1 MNSDAVTYES
11 LGMVAVITM
20 TKPPV
25 NALGADLRAG
35 IAGALDLANQD
46 ASVQAI
52 VLTGSGRTFSGGA
65 DVTEFG
71 TAKPLREPNLRVL
84 IDLIENNQKPVIA
97 AIAGTCLGGGLELAL
112 GCHFRVALADASLG
126 LPEVKLGLLP
136 GAGATQRLP
145 RLIGLEAALNIIVSG
160 NPVAAAKFKGTPL
173 IDEIVEGDLVAAA
186 LALAEKVVTDKRP
199 LKRVRDLKVRDP
211 QPDAFLQFAKN
222 TVAATA
228 KNFPAP
234 LKCVEAVAASYSK
247 PFDEGMKLEREF
259 FQALMNTPESRALR
273 HVFAAERSV
282 TKIAG
287 IPDGTVARAVASV
300 GVIGAGTMGGGIT
313 MSFVNVGIPVVLL
326 DTSQEALDKGMAT
339 IRKNYES
346 SLKKGK
352 LTQDKLDQRMRLI
365 KPTLGYEDFRSV
377 DLVIEA
383 VFESMEVKEKVFKTL
398 DEVCKPGAVLAS
410 NTSALNLD
418 AIAAFTKRPQD
429 VIGLHFF
436 SPANVM
442 RLLEVVRGAKTAP
455 DVLLTSMQLAKKIK
469 KIAVVAGV
477 CDGFIGN
484 RMVARYGMA
493 ANALLSAGALPQQV
507 DGALQKFGM
516 AMGPFRMGDL
526 AGLDIGWAGRK
537 RRAAAQPD
545 KDLRVV
551 ADKICEAGRFGQKT
565 GAGWYH
571 YEPGK
576 RDPIPDPVVESLIE
590 EFRKE
595 KGVVPRKIRD
605 EEIVERCM
613 FALVNEG
620 ARILEDGIA
629 ARASDIDIVYL
640 NGYGF
645 PLHRGGPMKYAEE
658 VGLSSVVRTLR
669 KIAAEPGADVAFW
682 TPAPLLVRLAEEGKG
697 FIDLPPLSG
706 TPP

>member
-1 MNSDAVTYES
+1 MNTDAVNYEVR
-11 LGMVAVITM
+11 GPIAIVTM

-25 NALGADLRAG
+25 NGLGADLRAA
-35 IAGALDLANQD
+35 IADAVERANQD
-46 ASVQAI
+46 ATVQAI
-52 VLTGSGRTFSGGA
+52 VLTGSNKFFSGGA

-71 TAKPLREPNLRVL
+71 TAKASREPHLRKV
-84 IDLIENNQKPVIA
+84 IEQIENSTKPVIA
-97 AIAGTCLGGGLELAL
+97 AIAGNCLGGGLELAL
-112 GCHFRVALADASLG
+112 GCHFRVAVADAVLG

-136 GAGATQRLP
+136 GAGGTQRLP
-145 RLIGLEAALNIIVSG
+145 RLIGLEAALNVIVYG
-160 NPVAAAKFKGTPL
+160 NPVAAIKFKGTPL
-173 IDEIVEGDLVAAA
+173 IDEIVDGDLVAAA
-186 LALAEKVVTDKRP
+186 IAFAGKVVAEKRV
-199 LKRVRDLKVRDP
+199 LKRVRDLKVRDA
-211 QPDAFLQFAKN
+211 QPEAFLQFAKN
-222 TVAATA
+222 TVAATV

-234 LKCVEAVAASYSK
+234 LKCVEAVAASYLKS
-247 PFDEGMKLEREF
+247 FDEGMKLERESF
-259 FQALMNTPESRALR
+259 LSLMNTPESRALR
-273 HVFAAERSV
+273 HVFAAERAAA
-282 TKIAG
+282 KIAG
-287 IPDGTVARAVASV
+287 IPDGTNARAVDSV
-300 GVIGAGTMGGGIT
+300 GIIGAGTMGGGIT
-313 MSFVNVGIPVVLL
+313 MSFINVGIPVVLL
-326 DTSQEALDKGMAT
+326 EATQEALDKGLAT

-352 LTQDKLDQRMRLI
+352 LTQDKLDQRLALI
-365 KPTLGYEDFRSV
+365 KPTLSYDDFRAV

-383 VFESMEVKEKVFKTL
+383 VFESMEVKEKVFTTL
-398 DEVCKPGAVLAS
+398 DAVCKPGAILAS

-418 AIAAFTKRPQD
+418 AIAAFTKRRQD

-442 RLLEVVRGAKTAP
+442 RLLEIVRGAKTGP

-469 KIAVVAGV
+469 KIAVVSGV

-493 ANALLSAGALPQQV
+493 ANALLNAGALPQQV
-507 DGALQKFGM
+507 DGALQRFGL

-537 RRAAAQPD
+537 RRAASQPD
-545 KDLRVV
+545 KDFRVV

-565 GAGWYH
+565 GAGWYR
-571 YEPGK
+571 YEAGK
-576 RDPIPDPVVESLIE
+576 RDPIPDSVVENLITE
-590 EFRKE
+590 YRAER
-595 KGVVPRKIRD
+595 GLTPRKIRD
-605 EEIVERCM
+605 DEIVERCM

-645 PLHRGGPMKYAEE
+645 PVHRGGPMKYAEE
-658 VGLSSVVRTLR
+658 VGLSSVVHALR

-697 FIDLPPLSG
+697 F
-706 TPP
+706 

>member
-1 MNSDAVTYES
+1 MNVDAVNYEVR
-11 LGMVAVITM
+11 GPIAIVTM

-25 NALGADLRAG
+25 NGLGADLRTS
-35 IAGALDLANQD
+35 IADAVGRANQD
-46 ASVQAI
+46 ATVRAI
-52 VLTGSGRTFSGGA
+52 VLTGSNKLFSGGA

-71 TAKPLREPNLRVL
+71 TAKSLREPHLRT
-84 IDLIENNQKPVIA
+84 LIELIEASQKPVIA

-112 GCHFRVALADASLG
+112 GCHFRVAQADAMLG

-136 GAGATQRLP
+136 GAGGTQRLP
-145 RLIGLEAALNIIVSG
+145 RLIGLEAALNIIVFG
-160 NPVAAAKFKGTPL
+160 NPVAAVKFKGTPL

-186 LALAEKVVTDKRP
+186 VAFAGKVVAEKRV
-199 LKRVRDLKVRDP
+199 LKRVRDLKVRDA
-211 QPDAFLQFAKN
+211 QPDAFLQFEKN
-222 TVAATA
+222 TVAATV

-234 LKCVEAVAASYSK
+234 LKCVEAVAASYLK
-247 PFDEGMKLEREF
+247 PFDEGMKLEREL

-273 HVFAAERSV
+273 HVFAAERAAA
-282 TKIAG
+282 KIAG
-287 IPDGTVARAVASV
+287 IPDGTVARAIATV
-300 GVIGAGTMGGGIT
+300 GVIGAGTMGGGIA
-313 MSFVNVGIPVVLL
+313 MSLVNVGIPVVLL
-326 DTSQEALDKGMAT
+326 EATQEALDKGLAT

-352 LTQDKLDQRMRLI
+352 LTQDKLDQRLALI
-365 KPTLGYEDFRSV
+365 KPTLSYDDFRAV

-383 VFESMEVKEKVFKTL
+383 VFESMEVKEKVFTTL
-398 DEVCKPGAVLAS
+398 DEVCKPGAILAS

-418 AIAAFTKRPQD
+418 AIAAFTQRPQD

-442 RLLEVVRGAKTAP
+442 RLLEIVRGAKTAP
-455 DVLLTSMQLAKKIK
+455 DVLLSSMQLAKTIN

-493 ANALLSAGALPQQV
+493 ANALLNAGALPQQV
-507 DGALQKFGM
+507 DGALQKFGL

-537 RRAAAQPD
+537 RRAATQPD
-545 KDLRVV
+545 KDFRVV

-565 GAGWYH
+565 GAGWYR

-576 RDPIPDPVVESLIE
+576 RDPIPDPIVENLITE
-590 EFRKE
+590 YRTER
-595 KGVVPRKIRD
+595 GLTPRKIRD
-605 EEIVERCM
+605 DEIVERCM

-645 PLHRGGPMKYAEE
+645 PVYRGGPMKYAEE

-669 KIAAEPGADVAFW
+669 KIAAEPGSDVAFW
-682 TPAPLLVRLAEEGKG
+682 TPAPLLVRLAEEGRG
-697 FIDLPPLSG
+697 FS
-706 TPP
+706 

>member
-1 MNSDAVTYES
+1 MSNDAVNYEVR
-11 LGMVAVITM
+11 GTTAIVTM
-20 TKPPV
+20 NKPPV
-25 NALGADLRAG
+25 NGLGADLRTGVADA
-35 IAGALDLANQD
+35 IERATQD
-46 ASVQAI
+46 QAVAAI
-52 VLTGSGRTFSGGA
+52 VLTGSATSFSGGA

-71 TAKPLREPNLRVL
+71 TAKALREPNLRVL
-84 IDLIENNQKPVIA
+84 IELVENCSKPVIA
-97 AIAGTCLGGGLELAL
+97 AIAGNCLGGGLELAL
-112 GCHFRVALADASLG
+112 GCHFRVARADASLG

-136 GAGATQRLP
+136 GAGGTQRLP

-160 NPVAAAKFKGTPL
+160 NPVVASKLKGTALLDEVVADDL
-173 IDEIVEGDLVAAA
+173 IGAAVRFAETVVSTKRA
-186 LALAEKVVTDKRP
+186 LR
-199 LKRVRDLKVRDP
+199 RVRDLKVRDA
-211 QPDAFLQFAKN
+211 QPEAFLQFARN

-228 KNFPAP
+228 KQFPAP

-247 PFDEGMKLEREF
+247 PFDEGMELEREL

-273 HVFAAERSV
+273 HVFAAERAAAR
-282 TKIAG
+282 IAG
-287 IPDGTVARAVASV
+287 IPEGTLPRTVASV
-300 GVIGAGTMGGGIT
+300 GVIGAGTMGGGIA
-313 MSFVNVGIPVVLL
+313 MSFVNAGIPVVLL
-326 DTSQEALDKGMAT
+326 EVSQEALDKGLAT
-339 IRKNYES
+339 IRRNYES

-352 LTQDKLDQRMRLI
+352 LTQQKLDERMALLR
-365 KPTLGYEDFRSV
+365 PTLSYEDFRDV

-383 VFESMEVKEKVFKTL
+383 VFESMEVKEKVFRTL
-398 DEVCKPGAVLAS
+398 DAVCKPGAILAS

-418 AIAAFTKRPQD
+418 AIAAFTTRPQD

-442 RLLEVVRGAKTAP
+442 RLLEIVRGAQTAP
-455 DVLLTSMQLAKKIK
+455 DVLLTSMQLAKKIR

-493 ANALLSAGALPQQV
+493 ANALLNAGALPQQV

-545 KDLRVV
+545 RDFRVV

-565 GAGWYH
+565 GAGWYR
-571 YEPGK
+571 YDAGK
-576 RDPIPDPVVESLIE
+576 RDPIPDPVVEQLIE
-590 EFRKE
+590 AYRTER
-595 KGVVPRKIRD
+595 GITPRKVSD
-605 EEIVERCM
+605 AEIVERCM

-658 VGLSSVVRTLR
+658 VGLSSVVRSLR
-669 KIAAEPGADVAFW
+669 RIATEPGADAAFW

-697 FIDLPPLSG
+697 FN
-706 TPP
+706 